1 MSKKQEEMK
10 IRRELARIN
19 RIDTRHKKYVRKA
32 EKQIAEYDLMAK
44 QSKNKTVTKTM
55 KTLSSDYRRG
65 LDDYEKTI
73 SSLNIKQDVPSY
85 RKKLKDIRSK

>member
-1 MSKKQEEMK
+1 MSKKLEENK
-10 IRRELARIN
+10 IRRDLARIN

-32 EKQIAEYDLMAK
+32 EKQIAEYDLTAK
-44 QSKNKTVTKTM
+44 QSKNKIVTKTM
-55 KTLSSDYRRG
+55 KNLSSNYRRA

-85 RKKLKDIRSK
+85 RKQLKDIRTK